1 MLAVLFSGEKAWELR
16 LASFLVKMELQ
27 GKSPVVLRETPFLF
41 LESLTCLQLTHL
53 RAHLHILSN
62 SDSHS
67 LLSFLLTNR
76 LLCPREKPES
86 FLWLLPLLT
95 THPHPHT
102 QRVTTNLHLYS
113 PNNLSNQVSPSVLP
127 SLFNEIFPGGSDGK
141 ETTCSAGD
149 PGSIPGSGRSVGE
162 GNGLPL
168 QYSCLKNSKDRGV

>member
-1 MLAVLFSGEKAWELR
+1 MLALLFSGGKAWGLR
-16 LASFLVKMELQ
+16 LASFSVKMELQ
-27 GKSPVVLRETPFLF
+27 GKSPVVLRETPSFFWDLSRAF
-41 LESLTCLQLTHL
+41 NSHTCVHTCTFSH
-53 RAHLHILSN
+53 

-76 LLCPREKPES
+76 PLCPREKPEN

-102 QRVTTNLHLYS
+102 RLVTTTLHLYRL
-113 PNNLSNQVSPSVLP
+113 NNLSNQVSPFVLP
-127 SLFNEIFPGGSDGK
+127 SLFNEIFPGGSDNK

-149 PGSIPGSGRSVGE
+149 LGSIPGRGRSTGE

-168 QYSCLKNSKDRGV
+168 